1 MTSLDIIYKCRAVL
15 LLEKEHA
22 KLKKSGGLWGVEVEV
37 DEEDVF
43 KWRVIMSG
51 LKDTMW
57 QGKVLLR
64 FIFTLVPD
72 GNVPLVILC
81 VDFFINLFFVEILSK
96 FIRCV
101 QWNGS
106 NG

>member
-37 DEEDVF
+37 DEEDMF
-43 KWRVIMSG
+43 KWRVVMSG
-51 LKDTMW
+51 LKDTVW
-57 QGKVLLR
+57 HGTVYPH
-64 FIFTLVPD
+64 TVSD
-72 GNVPLVILC
+72 GNVPLVILR